1 MDEPNLIPTPLPG
14 IPQASTR
21 YAKVCFLK
29 GSRNF
34 VDIWAMRS
42 LPIAPPWIVH
52 VIKSVFL
59 AKSCFADITVVAYPP
74 IIDIH

>member
-1 MDEPNLIPTPLPG
+1 MDEPNLIPTPLTG

-42 LPIAPPWIVH
+42 LPITALDCSCYKIG
-52 VIKSVFL
+52 FL
-59 AKSCFADITVVAYPP
+59 GESCFADITVVAYPP